1 MSKSTEQQEQST
13 NASVG
18 YGPNNPEPLSFK
30 ESKIPKD
37 KDALHSAG
45 DYIYGTN
52 STPSVNP
59 ATELVN
65 RTEP

>member
-1 MSKSTEQQEQST
+1 MNKSTKQQEQET

-30 ESKIPKD
+30 KSEIPKD
-37 KDALHSAG
+37 KDALHA
-45 DYIYGTN
+45 DAEYIN

-59 ATELVN
+59 VTAAVN